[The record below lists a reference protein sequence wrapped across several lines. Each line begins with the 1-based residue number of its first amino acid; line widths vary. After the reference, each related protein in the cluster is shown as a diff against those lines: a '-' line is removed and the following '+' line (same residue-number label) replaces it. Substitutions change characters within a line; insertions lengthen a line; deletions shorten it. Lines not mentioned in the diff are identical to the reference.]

1 MKKKTISNMEDL
13 LTCGYFDYEEFYRN
27 GKWELD
33 EELIGKYLKVLPL
46 AYIFKFQKM
55 SEKFLNNHFDYLSN
69 YMGLILETHELPE
82 YMLEKI
88 LESYKSRGME
98 NLFWNILPIH
108 QKLSMSFVERHEDE
122 INWESFSMYQKID
135 DPDFVNEYMDRI
147 SWINVK
153 DNIKMTEEAFI
164 EKYTEC
170 DPDVFRFQKF
180 SKEFIKNLNPLILD
194 YFFEFD
200 EDEWEGFDIDRS
212 WMNLLIY
219 RNMDC
224 EFFEEWWENIKSKDE
239 FISALIRFNE
249 LSEEFMD
256 AHWNELSEIH
266 LNLIPLYQ
274 KFSLDFY
281 HKHKFDLDAG
291 HNIGWRSFEK
301 GEIPPEVSFD
311 NLY

>member
-1 MKKKTISNMEDL
+1 MKVILLQDVKKQGKKDQIIEVSD
-13 LTCGYFDYEEFYRN
+13 GYARN
-27 GKWELD
+27 YLIKNGLAIAATATNQKTLNRELD
-33 EELIGKYLKVLPL
+33 KRK
-46 AYIFKFQKM
+46 AQ
-55 SEKFLNNHFDYLSN
+55 
-69 YMGLILETHELPE
+69 
-82 YMLEKI
+82 
-88 LESYKSRGME
+88 
-98 NLFWNILPIH
+98 
-108 QKLSMSFVERHEDE
+108 
-122 INWESFSMYQKID
+122 
-135 DPDFVNEYMDRI
+135 
-147 SWINVK
+147 
-153 DNIKMTEEAFI
+153 EEAFI

-180 SKEFIKNLNPLILD
+180 SKEFIKNLDPVIFD

-219 RNMDC
+219 QNMDC
-224 EFFEEWWENIKSKDE
+224 EFFEECWKNIKSRDE

-256 AHWNELSEIH
+256 AHWNELSEYH

-281 HKHKFDLDAG
+281 HRHKFALDTA
-291 HNIGWRSFEK
+291 HNIGWRSFEN

-311 NLY
+311 K

>member
-27 GKWELD
+27 GKCELD
-33 EELIGKYLKVLPL
+33 EELIGRYLKVLPL
-46 AYIFKFQKM
+46 GYIFKFQKM

-88 LESYKSRGME
+88 LELYKSRGME

-108 QKLSMSFVERHEDE
+108 QKLSMSFVERHEDK
-122 INWESFSMYQKID
+122 INWASFSMYQKID
-135 DPDFVNEYMDRI
+135 DPDFVNKYMDRI

-180 SKEFIKNLNPLILD
+180 SKEFIKNLDPAIFD

-200 EDEWEGFDIDRS
+200 EDEWEGFDTDRS
-212 WMNLLIY
+212 WINLLIY
-219 RNMDC
+219 QNMDC
-224 EFFEEWWENIKSKDE
+224 EFFEECWENIKSRDE

-256 AHWNELSEIH
+256 AHWNELNETH
-266 LNLIPLYQ
+266 LKLILLYQ
-274 KFSLDFY
+274 EFSLDFY
-281 HKHKFDLDAG
+281 HRHKFALDAV
-291 HNIGWRSFEK
+291 HNIGWRSFEN
-301 GEIPPEVSFD
+301 GEIPSEISFY